1 MSAQENIQVVKGA
14 FAALGRG
21 DTQAL
26 LALSSEDLEWIIPG
40 EWPLAGAHRGRAGLA
55 DLLRTASEVMDTSI
69 SEPVEFVAQGDRVL
83 VVGFATGRVKT
94 TNRTFEDHFV
104 FAITVRHGKM
114 TNIREYIDT
123 LALARASEPAA
134 GAKRL
139 PIGPDTTRNDQARA

>member
-1 MSAQENIQVVKGA
+1 MSAQENVQVVKDA

-40 EWPLAGAHRGRAGLA
+40 EWPLAGTHRGHAGLA
-55 DLLRTASEVMDTSI
+55 ALLRTASEVMDTSI
-69 SEPVEFVAQGDRVL
+69 SLPVEFVARGDRVL
-83 VVGFATGRVKT
+83 VIGFARGSVKAT
-94 TNRTFEDHFV
+94 SRTFEDHFV
-104 FAITVRHGKM
+104 FAMTVRHGKM

-123 LALARASEPAA
+123 LALARASEVAA

-139 PIGPDTTRNDQARA
+139 PIEPDTTRNDQARA